1 MENSDSDRNSRLG
14 SIIGSYED
22 SNKKFT
28 PVILVEDLDETVQ
41 SIR

>member
-14 SIIGSYED
+14 SIGSYDD